1 MRTDVH
7 HWEIVIALAIAIS
20 YETFALALNGG
31 ISISAAIVR
40 FVTAG
45 VLTWAGVALIERLW
59 DAYSRAARQ
68 RQFEDY
74 LRQRAELARETN
86 QRAPGYAAKMN
97 EPNK

>member
-20 YETFALALNGG
+20 YQTFGAAFSGG
-31 ISISAAIVR
+31 ISLSSAIVR

-45 VLTWAGVALIERLW
+45 VLSWAGVAMIERLW

-68 RQFEDY
+68 RQLEDY
-74 LRQRAELARETN
+74 LRQRAELARQTHPRSPGRPAGESN
-86 QRAPGYAAKMN
+86 Q
-97 EPNK
+97 